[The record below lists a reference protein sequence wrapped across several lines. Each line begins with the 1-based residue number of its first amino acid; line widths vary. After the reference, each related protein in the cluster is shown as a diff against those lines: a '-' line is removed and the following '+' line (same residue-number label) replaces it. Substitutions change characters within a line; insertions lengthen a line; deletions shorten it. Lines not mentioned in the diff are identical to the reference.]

1 MDVEI
6 KERVNDSV
14 FEERAE
20 EVIQTT
26 TFFFIKMGDWSKRLK
41 YSEELLVPLT
51 KLDGEIKKVALSVFQ
66 LIVKICQDRKN

>member
-26 TFFFIKMGDWSKRLK
+26 TFFFIKMGDW
-41 YSEELLVPLT
+41 
-51 KLDGEIKKVALSVFQ
+51 
-66 LIVKICQDRKN
+66 